1 MRKVLLTISLIWMIH
16 AGYCQEPVL
25 EEAIEQLTVKT
36 EAEKNLSDADYS
48 DFIDEISQYLRH
60 PVNINDATE
69 QELKQLQLN
78 DIQANNIK
86 RYIEQYGELT
96 GIYELNLVEGF
107 DSTLIRKLEPYIS
120 FKINTEIYK
129 LTLQNL
135 VTRGD
140 HRILTRYQRTLQQQ
154 QGYSSSQADSLIPF
168 NPNAKYLGSQDKVLF
183 KYRYTFYNRL
193 SFGITMEK
201 DAGETLVPK
210 SDSLQ
215 KGFDFYSLHF
225 FYKGKGLIKNLA
237 LGDYH
242 VQFGQGLTIH
252 SSFGFSKNPSATVL
266 NRGVNQVKAS
276 TGANESQFL
285 RGVAVTLAP
294 LSLFDLTLFYSS
306 RLVDANALLID
317 TTSNEI
323 LTINSLTETGLHR
336 TPAELANKKSVKQI
350 VYGSNLQT
358 RYKIFRFGATAF
370 RTQLSADINTKAL
383 PYNQFD
389 FRGNSLTNFGT
400 DVSLIYHS
408 LVIYSEL
415 SGSSN
420 GAKAYLAGVSYQPDA
435 LFGLSLLYRN
445 YDKDYQ
451 NLFSNAFAESSKN
464 ANEKGLYLGMFAIL
478 NSTLTFSA
486 YADYYQFDW
495 LKYRVDAPSVGVEYM
510 AQLFFDIP
518 YTDIIL
524 RYHFRKKEMNYA
536 LANPYIDYPE
546 SEAKHN
552 LRLHIVCHPTPLLTF
567 KSRLEFIKTIKP
579 DNQSNTGFL
588 VYQDL
593 IYTPEKKPWLINLR
607 YALFDTE
614 TYDERIY
621 AYESDV
627 LYSFSIPS
635 YYYRGSRFYIMTKYS
650 FNRSIDL
657 WIRYS
662 RSFYSN
668 QNQLGSGLETIDG
681 NVKSEVKVQL
691 LLKL

>member
-1 MRKVLLTISLIWMIH
+1 MRKFLLSVSFIVIFI
-16 AGYCQEPVL
+16 AGYSQEPVL
-25 EEAIEQLTVKT
+25 EEAIEQLTAKT
-36 EAEKNLSDADYS
+36 ENENSDSDYDYS
-48 DFIDEISQYLRH
+48 DFINDISQYLKH

-78 DIQANNIK
+78 DIQVNNIK
-86 RYIEQYGELT
+86 SYIEQYGELAS
-96 GIYELNLVEGF
+96 IYELNLVEGF
-107 DSTLIRKLEPYIS
+107 DSTLIKKLEPYIS
-120 FKINTEIYK
+120 FKINTEVYK
-129 LTLQNL
+129 ITLQNL
-135 VTRGD
+135 LTRGD

-154 QGYSSSQADSLIPF
+154 EGYRLEKNDSLKLQ
-168 NPNAKYLGSQDKVLF
+168 NPNAKYLGSQDKVLI

-201 DAGETLVPK
+201 DAGETLFPK
-210 SDSLQ
+210 SDSLP
-215 KGFDFYSLHF
+215 KGFDFYSLHL

-237 LGDYH
+237 IGDYH

-266 NRGVNQVKAS
+266 NRAVNQVKAS

-285 RGVAVTLAP
+285 RGIAVTLNP
-294 LSLFDLTLFYSS
+294 LSLFDLTVFYSS
-306 RLVDANALLID
+306 KKVDANALLID

-323 LTINSLTETGLHR
+323 LTINSMTETGLHR
-336 TPAELANKKSVKQI
+336 TPAELENKRSIGQV
-350 VYGSNLQT
+350 VYGTNLQT

-370 RTQLSADINTKAL
+370 RTQLSADLDTKTL

-389 FRGNSLTNFGT
+389 FRSNSLTNFGT
-400 DVSLIYHS
+400 DFSLIYHS
-408 LVIYSEL
+408 LVFYSEL
-415 SGSSN
+415 SGSNN
-420 GAKAYLAGVSYQPDA
+420 GAKAFLAGVSYQPNT

-445 YDKDYQ
+445 YGKDYQ
-451 NLFSNAFAESSKN
+451 NLFSNAFAEGSKN

-478 NSTLTFSA
+478 HPILTFSA
-486 YADYYQFDW
+486 YADYYKFDW

-518 YTDIIL
+518 YTDIII
-524 RYHFRKKEMNYA
+524 RYNYRKKEINYA
-536 LANPYIDYPE
+536 LSNSFIDYPE

-552 LRLHIVCHPTPLLTF
+552 LRFQVVYHSTRTLTL
-567 KSRLEFIKTIKP
+567 KNRVEFIKTITP
-579 DNQSNTGFL
+579 DHQSNNGFL

-593 IYTPEKKPWLINLR
+593 IYNPGKKPWLINLR
-607 YALFDTE
+607 YALFDTD

-635 YYYRGSRFYIMTKYS
+635 YYYKGSRFYIMTKYS

-662 RSFYSN
+662 RSYYSN
-668 QNQLGSGLETIDG
+668 RDQVGSGLETIDG
-681 NVKSEVKVQL
+681 NAKSDIRVQIM
-691 LLKL
+691 LKL